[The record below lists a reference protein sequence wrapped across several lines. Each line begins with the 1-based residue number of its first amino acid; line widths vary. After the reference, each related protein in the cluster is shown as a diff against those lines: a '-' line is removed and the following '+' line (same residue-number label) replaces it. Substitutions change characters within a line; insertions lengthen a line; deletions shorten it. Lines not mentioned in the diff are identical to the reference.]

1 MNIEKVLKDY
11 KKGKIGLKKV
21 ISYLKDIPYKDIGN
35 VKIDFHRRIRRGFPE
50 VVFGEGK
57 RLEDLKRIIKEY
69 KKKKEELI
77 ITRLKKYV
85 YEVLKRNFDE
95 LEYDEVAEILFLN
108 RKRRKLKDSGILII
122 TAGTSD
128 IKVAEE
134 ARITCE
140 LFGYKV
146 DTIYDIG
153 VAGIHRVFGNLKK
166 IRRAKILIVVA
177 GMDGILPTIISGL
190 TSSPVIA
197 VPTSV
202 GYGSNFKGL
211 SSLLTM
217 LNSCSPGIAVVN
229 IDNGFG
235 AGYFAS
241 IILKTVGK

>member
-1 MNIEKVLKDY
+1 MNIEKILKDY
-11 KKGKIGLKKV
+11 KNGRMGLKKV
-21 ISYLKDIPYKDIGN
+21 ISYLKDIPYKDIGK

-57 RLEDLKRIIKEY
+57 DIEVLKNIIKEY

-77 ITRLKKYV
+77 ITRLKKDV
-85 YEVLKRNFDE
+85 YEVLRGNFDE

-134 ARITCE
+134 AKITCE

-146 DTIYDIG
+146 DTIFDIG
-153 VAGIHRVFGNLKK
+153 VAGIHRIFGNLKK

-217 LNSCSPGIAVVN
+217 LNSCSPGIVTVN

-241 IILKTVGK
+241 LILKTLEK